1 MRGQSKAEARGHV
14 VRKVLVDQRAGGRED
29 RPAGLRMVHSLTDS
43 TAQQRR
49 HKLDQKDWDKYAR
62 WVLVEAHDQH

>member
-1 MRGQSKAEARGHV
+1 VREAEEFGP
-14 VRKVLVDQRAGGRED
+14 RACTR
-29 RPAGLRMVHSLTDS
+29 VHSLTDS

-62 WVLVEAHDQH
+62 WVLVEAQDQH